1 MSAYGRSS
9 QLASYQTISV
19 HGAVADADPH
29 QLVLML
35 MDGALERL
43 AIARG
48 CIERGNIV
56 RKAAALHQSVSIVAE
71 LRGSLDMQMGGPLA
85 QNLSELY
92 DYMIRRLLLAN
103 ATSDAG
109 YVAEVSGLLAE
120 IRTAWSVIGPEVR
133 KPQRTAS
140 AA

>member
-48 CIERGNIV
+48 CIERGSIV

-71 LRGSLDMQMGGPLA
+71 LRGSLDMQKGGPLA

-103 ATSDAG
+103 AMSDAG
-109 YVAEVSGLLAE
+109 CVAEVSGLLAE

-133 KPQRTAS
+133 KSQRTAS